1 MTILPA
7 ENIFLSQTFDDWPHQ
22 DCVRSVVNLMMD
34 QSYSAKSI
42 RSTIR
47 TISAFVE
54 WKRDSQ
60 NGDPIQVTYDDLDR
74 FIECRAAVAA
84 LRHGERRSIQR
95 LRAKLIEAGV
105 VHQTPPD
112 VHPIDDV
119 AGRFATELRRR
130 GYAAPTISA
139 HLRYSRQFLRA
150 SWIDGPG
157 ITHLQYDDIRDYLAS
172 QFERHTAATSK
183 IISSRLRVFL
193 QFCWSMG
200 ITELDLAQAVP
211 MVKNHRLSSLP
222 SFMSADQ
229 LSRVLA
235 VCDRASLAGR
245 RDFAILMLMSRL
257 GLRAKEVALLSLD
270 DIDWH
275 GGLVQVHG
283 KGGRMAAM
291 PLPQDVGAAI
301 ADYIV
306 DGRPSSGSRIIFHRV
321 DTPCTPFLT
330 ATPVIL
336 IARRALKRA
345 EITGLRSHHAHIFR
359 HTFATMAIRSG
370 VSLTELAQ
378 VLRHKEPDTTRI
390 YAKLDTEGL
399 RSLARPWMGASL

>member
-1 MTILPA
+1 MKILPV
-7 ENIFLSQTFDDWPHQ
+7 ENRVLPQIIKDWPHQ
-22 DCVRSVVNLMMD
+22 DCARSVVNLMMD

-42 RSTIR
+42 RSTIQ

-54 WKRDSQ
+54 WKKDCR
-60 NGDPIQVTYDDLDR
+60 NGEPTVVLYDDIDR
-74 FIECRAAVAA
+74 FIKCRASTAT
-84 LRHGERRSIQR
+84 LRHGERRSLQR
-95 LRAKLIEAGV
+95 LRAKLIEVGV
-105 VHQTPPD
+105 VYQAPPA
-112 VHPIDDV
+112 VHPTDDLT
-119 AGRFATELRRR
+119 GRFAIELRRR

-150 SWIDGPG
+150 LWIDGPG
-157 ITHLQYDDIRDYLAS
+157 VTHLQYDDIRDYLAS

-193 QFCWSMG
+193 QFCWSAG
-200 ITELDLAQAVP
+200 VTELDLAQAVP

-229 LSRVLA
+229 LGRVLA
-235 VCDRASLAGR
+235 ACDRATVAGR

-275 GGLVQVHG
+275 RGLVQVHG
-283 KGGRMAAM
+283 KGGRVAAM
-291 PLPQDVGAAI
+291 PLSQDVGAAI
-301 ADYIV
+301 ADYVV
-306 DGRPSSGSRIIFHRV
+306 DGRPSSGSRTIFHRV

-345 EITGLRSHHAHIFR
+345 GITGLRSHHAHIFR

-390 YAKLDTEGL
+390 YAKLDTERL

>member
-1 MTILPA
+1 MTILPM
-7 ENIFLSQTFDDWPHQ
+7 ENMVLPQIINNWPHQ
-22 DCVRSVVNLMMD
+22 DCARSVINLMVD

-42 RSTIR
+42 RSTIQ

-54 WKRDSQ
+54 WKKDCR
-60 NGDPIQVTYDDLDR
+60 NGDPALVLYGDFDR
-74 FIECRAAVAA
+74 FMECRAAAA
-84 LRHGERRSIQR
+84 RLRHGERRSIER
-95 LRAKLIEAGV
+95 LRAKLIEMGFVYQA
-105 VHQTPPD
+105 PLA
-112 VHPIDDV
+112 VHPIDDL

-130 GYAAPTISA
+130 GYAAATISA
-139 HLRYSRQFLRA
+139 HLRYSRLFLRG
-150 SWIDGPG
+150 SWSDGQG

-172 QFERHTAATSK
+172 QFERHTPATAK

-193 QFCWSMG
+193 QFCWSAG
-200 ITELDLAQAVP
+200 VTERDLAQAVP
-211 MVKNHRLSSLP
+211 MVKSHRLSSLP

-229 LSRVLA
+229 LNRVLDA
-235 VCDRASLAGR
+235 CDRATVAGR
-245 RDFAILMLMSRL
+245 RDFAIIMLMSRL

-275 GGLVQVHG
+275 HGLIQIHG
-283 KGGRMAAM
+283 KGGRMVAM

-306 DGRPSSGSRIIFHRV
+306 DGRPSSGARTIFHRV
-321 DTPCTPFLT
+321 ETPCTPFLT

-336 IARRALKRA
+336 IAGRALKRA

-378 VLRHKEPDTTRI
+378 VLRHKEPNTTRI
-390 YAKLDTEGL
+390 YAKLDTEAL
-399 RSLARPWMGASL
+399 RSLARPWLGASL

>member
-1 MTILPA
+1 MTILPV
-7 ENIFLSQTFDDWPHQ
+7 ENTILPQIINDWPHQ
-22 DCVRSVVNLMMD
+22 DCARCVVNMMMD
-34 QSYSAKSI
+34 QGYSAKSI
-42 RSTIR
+42 RSTIQ

-54 WKRDSQ
+54 WKKDCR
-60 NGDPIQVTYDDLDR
+60 NGEPTVVIYNDIDR
-74 FIECRAAVAA
+74 FIECRAATAT
-84 LRHGERRSIQR
+84 LRHGERRSIQH

-105 VHQTPPD
+105 VYHAPSAS
-112 VHPIDDV
+112 HPIDDLT
-119 AGRFATELRRR
+119 GRFAIELRRR
-130 GYAAPTISA
+130 GYAASTISA

-150 SWIDGPG
+150 LWIDGPG

-172 QFERHTAATSK
+172 QFERHRAATSK

-193 QFCWSMG
+193 QFCWSAR
-200 ITELDLAQAVP
+200 ITGLDLAQAVP
-211 MVKNHRLSSLP
+211 TVKNHRLSSLP
-222 SFMSADQ
+222 SFMSVDQ
-229 LSRVLA
+229 LDKVLVA
-235 VCDRASLAGR
+235 CDRATVAGR

-275 GGLVQVHG
+275 RGLVQVHG
-283 KGGRMAAM
+283 KGGRVAAM

-306 DGRPSSGSRIIFHRV
+306 DGRPSSGARTIFHRV

-330 ATPVIL
+330 STPVVL

-345 EITGLRSHHAHIFR
+345 GITGLRSHHAHIFR

-370 VSLTELAQ
+370 VRLTELAQ

>member
-1 MTILPA
+1 MTILPV
-7 ENIFLSQTFDDWPHQ
+7 ENTILPQIINDWPHQ
-22 DCVRSVVNLMMD
+22 DCARCVVSMMTD
-34 QSYSAKSI
+34 QGYSAKSI
-42 RSTIR
+42 RSTIQ

-54 WKRDSQ
+54 WKKDCR
-60 NGDPIQVTYDDLDR
+60 NGEPTVVLYDDIDR
-74 FIECRAAVAA
+74 FIESRAAAA
-84 LRHGERRSIQR
+84 TLRHGERRSIQH
-95 LRAKLIEAGV
+95 LRAKLIEVGV
-105 VHQTPPD
+105 VYQAPPAA
-112 VHPIDDV
+112 HPIDDLT
-119 AGRFATELRRR
+119 GRFAIDLRRR

-150 SWIDGPG
+150 LWIDRSG
-157 ITHLQYDDIRDYLAS
+157 IAHLQYDDIRDYLAG

-193 QFCWSMG
+193 QFCWNAG
-200 ITELDLAQAVP
+200 VIELDLAQAVP

-222 SFMSADQ
+222 SFMSVAQLDQ
-229 LSRVLA
+229 VLA
-235 VCDRASLAGR
+235 ACDRATVAGR

-275 GGLVQVHG
+275 RGIVQVHG
-283 KGGRMAAM
+283 KGGRVAAM

-301 ADYIV
+301 ADYVV
-306 DGRPSSGSRIIFHRV
+306 DGRPSSGARTIFHRV
-321 DTPCTPFLT
+321 ETPCTPFSN

-345 EITGLRSHHAHIFR
+345 KITGLRSHHAHIFR

-378 VLRHKEPDTTRI
+378 VLRHKQPDTTRI

-399 RSLARPWMGASL
+399 RSLARPWLGASL